1 MQENPAVNPWLVAV
15 SVMFG
20 TFMEVLD
27 TTVVNVSLPHI
38 AGSLSATT
46 EEATWALTSYLVSNA
61 IVLPLTGWLAQLF
74 GRKRLLM
81 LAVVGFTGASLL
93 CGLATSLWMLIVFRV
108 IQGATGGVMQ
118 PLSQSIMLEAFPPED
133 RGKAM
138 GFWGL
143 GIVVAPMLGPVLGG
157 WLTDNYTWRWVF
169 YINVPVGVA
178 AILMT
183 RAFIFDPPYLRR
195 QASGIDKWGIGL
207 LAVGVGALQVML
219 DKGQQDDWLAS
230 KLIQVLLIITLV
242 SLPAFVIRELRARE
256 PVVNL
261 RVFKDRTYSTGVGLM
276 TLLGFVLYGSLV
288 SLPLFLQVLLR
299 YPSVQAGI
307 AMVPRGLGSFIG
319 MPVVGMVMNRFDPRK
334 LLAAGIVGSSLSL
347 IQLSRLNLNA
357 GYWDL
362 FWPQFF
368 QGLAMSLVF
377 VPLTTITMSHIAREN
392 MGHASS
398 MFNFMRNIGGSMG
411 IATAATMI
419 ARDSQ
424 TYINILGAN
433 VTPYR
438 HEAMRMLEQ
447 LRAGFMAGGSDA
459 TTAMREA
466 SAAVWGMVQQ
476 QAMLMSYLTTFRFF
490 GTIFLALLPFI
501 FLMRR
506 PAHQEGITPMH

>member
-1 MQENPAVNPWLVAV
+1 
-15 SVMFG
+15 
-20 TFMEVLD
+20 
-27 TTVVNVSLPHI
+27 
-38 AGSLSATT
+38 
-46 EEATWALTSYLVSNA
+46 
-61 IVLPLTGWLAQLF
+61 
-74 GRKRLLM
+74 
-81 LAVVGFTGASLL
+81 
-93 CGLATSLWMLIVFRV
+93 
-108 IQGATGGVMQ
+108 
-118 PLSQSIMLEAFPPED
+118 
-133 RGKAM
+133 
-138 GFWGL
+138 
-143 GIVVAPMLGPVLGG
+143 
-157 WLTDNYTWRWVF
+157 
-169 YINVPVGVA
+169 
-178 AILMT
+178 
-183 RAFIFDPPYLRR
+183 
-195 QASGIDKWGIGL
+195 
-207 LAVGVGALQVML
+207 ML

-230 KLIQVLLIITLV
+230 RLIQVLLIITVV

-377 VPLTTITMSHIAREN
+377 VPLTTITMSHIARED